1 VRNLPP
7 IQFQDEAAQPLG
19 RGVLPLGTLD
29 FKALIDM
36 RNAHQTQ
43 SADKGVRTRHSR
55 REDSD
60 DKKSPTLL
68 GSIIHQFHEALKESQ
83 DDQAIGTGYE
93 RSARWTSNRVPAPGA
108 RDGVIGG
115 STPVPTTGNTADAAV
130 TAAAAVK
137 QVCLYFCL

>member
-1 VRNLPP
+1 
-7 IQFQDEAAQPLG
+7 
-19 RGVLPLGTLD
+19 
-29 FKALIDM
+29 M
-36 RNAHQTQ
+36 RYAHQTK

-60 DKKSPTLL
+60 DKKSPTLF

-93 RSARWTSNRVPAPGA
+93 RSARWTSNRVLAPVA

-115 STPVPTTGNTADAAV
+115 STRQAT
-130 TAAAAVK
+130 
-137 QVCLYFCL
+137 